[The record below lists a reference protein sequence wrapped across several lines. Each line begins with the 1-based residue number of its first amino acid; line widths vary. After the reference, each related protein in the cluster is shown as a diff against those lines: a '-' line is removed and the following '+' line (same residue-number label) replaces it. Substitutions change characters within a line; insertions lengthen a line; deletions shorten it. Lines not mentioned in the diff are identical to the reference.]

1 MLRTHINNELN
12 PSLLGQEVR
21 LCGWV
26 AKMRDHGG
34 VNFVDLRDRWG
45 VTQVVFNPELNPE
58 VHALSQSLRSEFC
71 IQVTGI
77 VRPRPDG
84 TINKNLPTGA
94 VELEANQM
102 TIFSKSKTPPFE
114 IDSQDKL
121 SEDIRLKYR
130 YLDLRRAEM
139 QKNLLFRNDFLFA
152 VRQCLQEQEFVELE
166 TPILTKSTPE
176 GARDY
181 LVPSRV
187 HPGEF
192 FALPQSPQL
201 FKQLLMV
208 SGFDR
213 YFQIAKCFRD
223 EDLRADRQPEFTQ
236 IDVEMT
242 FVREEDIYAM
252 AEKLIEQVYTRVLK
266 KELVLPFKRISHKD
280 ALSRYGSDKPDTRF
294 ALELKCVTSVFKNA
308 SLRIFKTTVES
319 GGSIIAL
326 HIPQPKV
333 TFSRKDYDS
342 LIQIAKDNGAGGLA
356 YIKVTEA
363 GFESPIAKFFSDV
376 EKDALANA
384 LPDKLTAG
392 DVVFFAADVTSV
404 AQHVLGQIRLELAQR
419 LGLIDPTNFDWIWV
433 TDFPLFKYDSNSKAW
448 TSEHHPFT
456 SPHPDDTDKIGIDN
470 ASIRSL
476 SYDLVLNGNEIA
488 SGSVRIH
495 DAGIQ
500 QKIFDTIGLS
510 TEESAER
517 FGFLLKAFEY
527 GPPPHAGIALG
538 VDRLVALFMGRE
550 SIREVIAFPKTQKAI
565 CPLTEAPSTVDSKQL
580 RDLGIRLS

>member
-1 MLRTHINNELN
+1 MLRTHKNNELN
-12 PSLLGQEVR
+12 PSHLNQEVK

-45 VTQVVFNPELNPE
+45 VTQVVFNPELNLE

-71 IQVTGI
+71 VQVSGF
-77 VRPRPDG
+77 VRPRPEG
-84 TINKNLPTGA
+84 TVNPNLPTGA
-94 VELEANQM
+94 IELEANQM

-114 IDSQDKL
+114 IDSQDTL

-130 YLDLRRAEM
+130 YLDLRRNEM

-152 VRQCLQEQEFVELE
+152 VRQYLQDQEFVELE

-242 FVREEDIYAM
+242 FVSEEDIYAM
-252 AEKLIEQVYTRVLK
+252 TEKMVEQVYERVLK
-266 KELVLPFKRISHKD
+266 KKLTLPFKRISHKD
-280 ALSRYGSDKPDTRF
+280 AISRYGSDKPDTRF
-294 ALELKCVTSVFKNA
+294 DLELKCVTSVFKSA
-308 SLRIFKTTVES
+308 SLRIFKDTVEN

-326 HIPQPKV
+326 HLVQPKV
-333 TFSRKDYDS
+333 NLSRKDYDS
-342 LIQIAKDNGAGGLA
+342 LIQVAKDNGAGGLA

-363 GFESPIAKFFSDV
+363 GFESPIAKFFSDE
-376 EKDALANA
+376 EKEALANV
-384 LPDKLTAG
+384 LPNELVAG
-392 DVVFFAADVTSV
+392 DVIFFAADVTSV
-404 AQHVLGQIRLELAQR
+404 AQHVLGQIRLELARR
-419 LGLIDPTNFDWIWV
+419 LELIDPSDFDWIWV
-433 TDFPLFKYDSNSKAW
+433 TDFPLFKFESNTNSW

-456 SPHPDDTDKIGIDN
+456 SPHPDDVDKIGVDN
-470 ASIRSL
+470 ANIRSL

-495 DAGIQ
+495 DAVMQ

-510 TEESAER
+510 KEESAER
-517 FGFLLKAFEY
+517 FSFLLKAFEY

-538 VDRLVALFMGRE
+538 VDRLVALFMNCD
-550 SIREVIAFPKTQKAI
+550 SIREVIAFPKTQKAS
-565 CPLTEAPSTVDSKQL
+565 CPLTDAPSAVDSKQL
-580 RDLGIRLS
+580 RDLGVKLS